1 MRISDWSSDVCSSDL
16 QRFTEPTG
24 KNPGALQNLP
34 VVGDVVTAVEAAR
47 RALAERG
54 IESRNP
60 GPDPRDNRDGPGR
73 SLLASPDDDTGGA
86 APDTSSPS
94 VPVPSTPGDPNNLG
108 ARGRRRRLGPFEDSE
123 ARQRRLLSLGN
134 GPVVSALR
142 GRIGL

>member
-24 KNPGALQNLP
+24 TNPGALQNLP
-34 VVGDVVTAVEAAR
+34 VVGDVITAVEAAR

-73 SLLASPDDDTGGA
+73 SLLASPASATGGA

-94 VPVPSTPGDPNNLG
+94 VTLPAPPGDPTHP
-108 ARGRRRRLGPFEDSE
+108 RPRRRRPPR
-123 ARQRRLLSLGN
+123 A
-134 GPVVSALR
+134 
-142 GRIGL
+142 